1 MEREIDKEQGN
12 WNGNYLKLF
21 FERQK
26 VINRDIS
33 KFTDGLV
40 KIYEQEVEKLMERN
54 QAFRLS
60 EALKKDIS
68 DEVAHFKTML
78 NLGLNTKTEI
88 QIDGSL
94 FSNLSTSLLKDCPL
108 LFEIVKCLLLTSSSG
123 NVQTG
128 RRVHSASHALAI
140 LCSLSSQ
147 MITNNFKILFTIL
160 CISYGAGS
168 RFVGMLNHIG
178 LTVSWQK
185 ACSR

>member
-1 MEREIDKEQGN
+1 M
-12 WNGNYLKLF
+12 
-21 FERQK
+21 
-26 VINRDIS
+26 
-33 KFTDGLV
+33 
-40 KIYEQEVEKLMERN
+40 KIYEQEVEKLMERK

-68 DEVAHFKTML
+68 DEVARFKTML

-108 LFEIVKCLLLTSSSG
+108 LFVIVECLLLTSSSG
-123 NVQTG
+123 NVQTR

-147 MITNNFKILFTIL
+147 KITNDFKILFTIL

-178 LTVSWQK
+178 LTAESHE
-185 ACSR
+185 CSR